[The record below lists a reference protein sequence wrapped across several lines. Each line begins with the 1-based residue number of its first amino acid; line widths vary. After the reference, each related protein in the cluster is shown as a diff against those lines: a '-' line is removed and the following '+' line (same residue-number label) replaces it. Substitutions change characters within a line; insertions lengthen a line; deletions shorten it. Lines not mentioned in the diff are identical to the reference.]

1 MLRQIGGV
9 VTGVVAWFLIA
20 NIGNHGLRMTWPG
33 YSEVEVA
40 KTFTVGMLIARL
52 LVGAISSLCAGFV
65 ATSVTNRSML
75 AIKSLAG
82 LLLIMFLPVITLWER
97 FRPWY
102 HVVFLASLVV
112 TLLGGLLYPR
122 RGGNAVL
129 SRFSRQFRRW
139 LAARNGEIRPEIF

>member
-1 MLRQIGGV
+1 V
-9 VTGVVAWFLIA
+9 WFLIA
-20 NIGNHGLRMTWPG
+20 NVGNHVLRMTWPG

-52 LVGAISSLCAGFV
+52 FLGAICSLCAGFV
-65 ATSVTNRSML
+65 AAWITNRSVL

-97 FRPWY
+97 FPPWY
-102 HVVFLASLVV
+102 HVIFLASLVVV

-122 RGGNAVL
+122 R
-129 SRFSRQFRRW
+129 RRRRS
-139 LAARNGEIRPEIF
+139 AQSP